1 MPYENLGQRPPKRG
15 TADDVYER
23 EAKRYKLLTGEE
35 ERALARRAR
44 AGDTAAR
51 DAMVQSNLRLVLHM
65 ARRYYGRGLPQEDI
79 IQHGNMG
86 LLTAV
91 GKFDPGRGL
100 KFSTYAVWWI
110 RQAIQA
116 ALLDTARVVRVP
128 RNRFDILGDVQRAT
142 EALRQEMKR
151 EPKIA
156 DIAEKIGERP
166 DRLAEL
172 IRGVKS
178 LKAVSLDASVGRPEF
193 GREGSLG
200 ETIEAAQEARPDL
213 STAEMET
220 LLQPLRPK
228 QRYIVLRRY
237 GLDGQP
243 AATLQEI
250 SRRLG
255 LSRERVRQLQ
265 ADAIRRLRDRATRM
279 LEPGTEDPG
288 IMPGRRRLDVRALI
302 AGISTDPQDILPAPK
317 LKQQP
322 ARGGRAEWNEMFEA
336 LHDYKRR
343 TGHCR
348 VPRNYWPDLRLA
360 NWVVAQKAKCR
371 RGDLSERRMRLL
383 VSIGFSWLSPR
394 ALAESM
400 LARLEAFHAEHG
412 HSRVPDAHPFTDLHA
427 WCKSLK
433 RAWMSPARLRRLER
447 IGFPWEAVSETKS
460 S

>member
-1 MPYENLGQRPPKRG
+1 
-15 TADDVYER
+15 
-23 EAKRYKLLTGEE
+23 
-35 ERALARRAR
+35 
-44 AGDTAAR
+44 
-51 DAMVQSNLRLVLHM
+51 
-65 ARRYYGRGLPQEDI
+65 
-79 IQHGNMG
+79 
-86 LLTAV
+86 
-91 GKFDPGRGL
+91 
-100 KFSTYAVWWI
+100 
-110 RQAIQA
+110 
-116 ALLDTARVVRVP
+116 
-128 RNRFDILGDVQRAT
+128 
-142 EALRQEMKR
+142 MKR

-279 LEPGTEDPG
+279 LEPGAEDPG